1 MKSMLRFITVDGV
14 RYVHDEIAYRMG
26 TARYWEKETPIE
38 EQLKIIE
45 WAKMNP
51 PMPKQN
57 DITDNITK

>member
-14 RYVHDEIAYRMG
+14 RYVHDEIGYCWGLAP
-26 TARYWEKETPIE
+26 YWVKETPIE

-45 WAKMNP
+45 WAKTNP

-57 DITDNITK
+57 DIADNVTK